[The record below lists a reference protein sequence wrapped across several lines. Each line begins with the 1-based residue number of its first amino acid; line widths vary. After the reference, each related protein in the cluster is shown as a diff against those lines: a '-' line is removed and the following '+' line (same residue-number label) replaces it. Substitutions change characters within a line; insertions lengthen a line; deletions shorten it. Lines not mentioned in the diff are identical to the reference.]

1 MPDNVGAFLVPP
13 ALRPGA
19 VVRIIAPSGPFDV
32 ELFERGV
39 QWLGER
45 YEVQIAEGCLARNGF
60 LAGPDELRRSS
71 LEAALAAPVDA
82 IIAARGGYGATR
94 IAHRVDWTQLQR
106 SPKWLVGFS
115 DVTAL
120 HLEALAVG
128 VCSLHAENVAGLG
141 RASAVAQD
149 EWRLALEEP
158 TRAHSLSGLS
168 GWHSGAA
175 EGPLCGGNLTVLFAV
190 HAAGRL
196 RLPRGAVLALEDI
209 TEAPYRV
216 DRMLTALIIAGA
228 FDGVAGVVLGD
239 FTDCAAG
246 THGVPVEAVLQERLA
261 ELRVPILAGLEFG
274 HGARNRPLPFG
285 QRARVDANQGRLELG
300 LLP

>member
-1 MPDNVGAFLVPP
+1 MGAFLVPP
-13 ALRPGA
+13 ALRPGSA
-19 VVRIIAPSGPFDV
+19 VRIIAPSGPFDV
-32 ELFERGV
+32 ELFERGA
-39 QWLGER
+39 QWLSER
-45 YEVQIAEGCLARNGF
+45 YEIHIAEGCLARSGY

-71 LEAALAAPVDA
+71 LEAALAAPDVHA

-94 IAHRVDWTQLQR
+94 ITHRVDWTQLQR
-106 SPKWLVGFS
+106 TPKWLVGFS

-120 HLEALAVG
+120 HLEALAAG

-141 RASAVAQD
+141 RASAGARD

-158 TRAHSLSGLS
+158 TRAHSVSGLS
-168 GWHSGAA
+168 GWHSGTA

-196 RLPRGAVLALEDI
+196 RLPPGAVLALEDI

-216 DRMLTALIIAGA
+216 DRMLTALLIAGA
-228 FDGVAGVVLGD
+228 FDEVAGVVVGD
-239 FTDCAAG
+239 FTDCGAG
-246 THGVPVEAVLQERLA
+246 VHGVPVEAVLQERLA
-261 ELRVPILAGLEFG
+261 ELRVPVLAGVEFG

-285 QRARVDANQGRLELG
+285 QRARLDATQGHLELA
-300 LLP
+300 LPP